1 MDDYD
6 EFGNYI
12 GEEVEEV
19 VANGVEEVHIEEDQR
34 IPDSDD
40 EIEDDSKTEMVL
52 NPDTAHLAL
61 EPMVR
66 DMEVEGGNQ
75 QITLHEDKV
84 YYPRMESVY
93 GPGVEIVHND
103 RDGQSLEEPM
113 VEPEREVIKEEGLP
127 ETTYQRD
134 YQVAMMSQTEYIRNV
149 SIVGNLHH
157 GKTALCDMLIEA
169 THKLTDEHSGHINGH
184 VSRYTDTAAVE
195 IERGVSTKTNPLS
208 MLLADSKH
216 KSHAMTFLDTPGHVN
231 FYDEVICALSITEGA
246 LLVVDVVEGPLAG
259 TKEAIR
265 NAFRHSNTLTLCIN
279 KLDRLIL
286 DLRLP
291 PADAY
296 YKIANVIDEINIFI
310 ASEFG
315 EERYFDPLTNVMF
328 ASAKFRFVFTLES
341 MARKVTPNYTALT
354 KRLWGNVFYN
364 PETSAFSTQAS
375 STAKRAF
382 VYFVLEPL
390 YKVFSTCLG
399 EEPEKAVNMLSS
411 LKLPKH
417 SQKLDAEDLIRT
429 ACIAFFET
437 YSPLVDIL
445 TRYIPAPKVGE
456 EKEEAEKPTVVKVAK
471 LIASADRESF
481 YALSRIVSGSVRLGQ
496 KVKVLG
502 AHYVPNEDEEDC
514 ADATITDLFVSQ
526 TRYKYTVVSAPV
538 GNIVLIGGIDKTI
551 IKNATVTTDKSIF
564 PFSPLQFTPPVFKIS
579 IEPVNPS
586 ELPKMLDS
594 LRKCQKSYPLLQTKV
609 EESGE
614 HVILGSGELYV
625 DCVMHDMRLV
635 FARDLNVK
643 VSDPTTRFCETCV
656 ESSAIKTYAETP
668 NKKSKITI
676 IAEPL
681 EEDVSK
687 TISLG
692 QITPTDKQGFAKL
705 GYDALASRNVW
716 AFGPTETSP
725 NLLLND
731 TIPGEVNKQLLNSV
745 KDSVVQGFMWATREG
760 PLCEEP
766 LRDVKFKVMD
776 LDLAD
781 KAIFRGAGQIIPT
794 TRRACYS
801 SYLLAGPR
809 LMEPIYSVH
818 VTCPHA
824 AVKVVLE
831 VLEKR
836 RGHLTSDTPI
846 GGTTLYEVMGY
857 VPVMD
862 SFGLETDIRVATQG
876 QALVSLIF
884 NDWQVVPGDP
894 LDRSIKLP
902 SLQAMSGT
910 SLARDF
916 VVKTRRHKG
925 LSDDPTVTKYL
936 DDSLLKTLTE
946 SGLLG

>member
-12 GEEVEEV
+12 GEEVEEANQNGDGDV
-19 VANGVEEVHIEEDQR
+19 VEDLEIEVTA
-34 IPDSDD
+34 DSDD
-40 EIEDDSKTEMVL
+40 EMSVDGAQTHTNGDL
-52 NPDTAHLAL
+52 NPETAHLAL
-61 EPMVR
+61 EPLVR
-66 DMEVEGGNQ
+66 DMEVDGGNQ

-84 YYPRMESVY
+84 YYPHMESVY

-113 VEPEREVIKEEGLP
+113 VEPEKKVIVEEGLP
-127 ETTYQRD
+127 ETTYQRS
-134 YQVAMMSQTEYIRNV
+134 YQTEMMSQPEFIRNV

-157 GKTALCDMLIEA
+157 GKTALTDMLVEA
-169 THKLTDEHSGHINGH
+169 THRLTSEHSGHTNGH
-184 VSRYTDTAAVE
+184 VSRYTDVSKVE
-195 IERGVSTKTNPLS
+195 IERGVSTKTSPLS
-208 MLLADSKH
+208 ILLPNSKD
-216 KSHAMTFLDTPGHVN
+216 KSYLLNLLDTPGHVN
-231 FYDEVICALSITEGA
+231 FYDEVTCALSLSDGA

-259 TKEAIR
+259 TREAIC
-265 NAFRHSNTLTLCIN
+265 NAFKHNIPLTLCIN

-291 PADAY
+291 PGDAY
-296 YKIANVIDEINIFI
+296 YKIANVIDEINKFI

-315 EERYFDPLTNVMF
+315 KEHYFEPVRNVMF
-328 ASAKFRFVFTLES
+328 ASTKFRFVFTLES
-341 MARKVTPNYTALT
+341 MARKVTPNYVTLG
-354 KRLWGNVFYN
+354 KRLWGNVFYDIQ
-364 PETSAFSTQAS
+364 TGAFSQTS
-375 STAKRAF
+375 SSGSKRSF

-399 EEPEKAVNMLSS
+399 EEPEKAIEILSALNIS
-411 LKLPKH
+411 KH
-417 SQKLDAEDLIRT
+417 AQKLDAEDLIRT
-429 ACIAFFET
+429 ACVAFFG
-437 YSPLVDIL
+437 SPAPLVDII
-445 TRYIPAPKVGE
+445 TGNVPPPTVEDG
-456 EKEEAEKPTVVKVAK
+456 PTVVKVSK
-471 LIASADRESF
+471 LIASADGESF
-481 YALSRIVSGSVRLGQ
+481 YGLSRIVSGSVRLGQ
-496 KVKVLG
+496 KINVLG
-502 AHYVPNEDEEDC
+502 PQYVPNEDEEDC
-514 ADATITDLFVSQ
+514 AESIITDLFVSQ
-526 TRYKYTVVSAPV
+526 TRYKFTVVSAPA

-551 IKNATVTTDKSIF
+551 IKNATLTSDKSISPF
-564 PFSPLQFTPPVFKIS
+564 PPLQFTPPVFKIS

-594 LRKCQKSYPLLQTKV
+594 LRKCQKTYPLLQTKV

-625 DCVMHDMRLV
+625 DCVMHDMRQV
-635 FARDLNVK
+635 FATDLHVK
-643 VSDPTTRFCETCV
+643 VSDPTTRFCETCI

-676 IAEPL
+676 VAEPL

-687 TISLG
+687 VITLG
-692 QITPTDKQGFAKL
+692 KIAPNQNKEFLKY
-705 GYDALASRNVW
+705 GYDALAARNVW
-716 AFGPTETSP
+716 AFGPTDTSP

-731 TIPGEVNKQLLNSV
+731 TLPGEVNKQLLNSV

-776 LDLAD
+776 MELAD

-801 SYLLAGPR
+801 SFLLAGPR
-809 LMEPIYSVH
+809 LMEPVYSVH

-824 AVKVVLE
+824 AVKAVLE
-831 VLEKR
+831 ELEKR
-836 RGHLTSDTPI
+836 RGHITSDVPI
-846 GGTTLYEVMGY
+846 GGTTLYQVMGY
-857 VPVMD
+857 VPVID

-876 QALVSLIF
+876 QALVALIF
-884 NDWQVVPGDP
+884 DNWQVVPGDP
-894 LDRSIKLP
+894 LDKSIKLP
-902 SLQAMSGT
+902 SLKAMAGV

>member
-6 EFGNYI
+6 EFGNFI
-12 GEEVEEV
+12 GQEEVETV
-19 VANGVEEVHIEEDQR
+19 TNGVEEVEIEEDQR
-34 IPDSDD
+34 IIDSDD
-40 EIEDDSKTEMVL
+40 EMEENSNNTYDPS
-52 NPDTAHLAL
+52 TAHLAL

-84 YYPRMESVY
+84 YYPRMETVY

-113 VEPEREVIKEEGLP
+113 VEPEREVIREEGLP
-127 ETTYQRD
+127 ETSYGKEYQTE
-134 YQVAMMSQTEYIRNV
+134 MMSQPEFIRNV
-149 SIVGNLHH
+149 SVVGNLHH
-157 GKTALCDMLIEA
+157 GKTALCDMLVEA
-169 THKLTDEHSGHINGH
+169 THKLTEEHSGHVNGH
-184 VSRYTDTAAVE
+184 VTRYTDTSVVE
-195 IERGVSTKTNPLS
+195 IERGLSTKTNPLS

-216 KSHAMTFLDTPGHVN
+216 KSHSMTFLDTPGHVN
-231 FYDEVICALSITEGA
+231 FYDEVICALSITDGA

-265 NAFRHSNTLTLCIN
+265 NAFKHKNPLTLCIN
-279 KLDRLIL
+279 KLDRLIV

-310 ASEFG
+310 GSEFG
-315 EERYFDPLTNVMF
+315 QERYFEPVKNVMF

-341 MARKVTPNYTALT
+341 MARKVSSNYAALA
-354 KRLWGNVFYN
+354 KRLWGNVFYDS
-364 PETSAFSTQAS
+364 ETSSFSTSAS
-375 STAKRAF
+375 SSTKRTF
-382 VYFVLEPL
+382 VHFILEPL
-390 YKVFSTCLG
+390 YKLFSTCLG
-399 EEPEKAVNMLSS
+399 EEPEKAVHILSS

-429 ACIAFFET
+429 ACVAFFGT
-437 YSPLVDIL
+437 HSPLVDVL
-445 TRYIPAPKVGE
+445 TRNISSPEVSN
-456 EKEEAEKPTVVKVAK
+456 KEETVVKVAK
-471 LIASADRESF
+471 LIASPDGEAF
-481 YALSRIVSGSVRLGQ
+481 YALSRIMSGAVRLGQ

-502 AHYVPNEDEEDC
+502 PQYVPGEDEEDC
-514 ADATITDLFVSQ
+514 ADATISDLFVSQ

-551 IKNATVTTDKSIF
+551 TKNATVTTDTSIF
-564 PFSPLQFTPPVFKIS
+564 PFAPLQFTPPVFKIS

-594 LRKCQKSYPLLQTKV
+594 LRKCQKTYPLLQTKV

-614 HVILGSGELYV
+614 HVIMGSGELYV

-687 TISLG
+687 AISIG
-692 QITPTDKQGFAKL
+692 QIMPNDKSGFTKL
-705 GYDALASRNVW
+705 GYDALAARNVW
-716 AFGPTETSP
+716 AFGPTDTSP

-731 TIPGEVNKQLLNSV
+731 TIGANKQLLNSV
-745 KDSVVQGFMWATREG
+745 KDSIVQGFMWATREG

-776 LDLAD
+776 LELAD

-809 LMEPIYSVH
+809 LMEPVYSVH

-846 GGTTLYEVMGY
+846 GGTTLYQVMGY

-876 QALVSLIF
+876 QALVALIF